1 MELFFCDLCHEAVPH
16 ADLQKGVATQAGDR
30 TVCQTCNAAMGRT
43 GSEPLARLESR
54 SSADASNVG
63 GEPTGSASNGAAG
76 EAGAGTRRSR
86 PLISPGLGA
95 VLAISSIVLTLFAV
109 IALLVRFELISKR
122 WSGDFERTAERVH
135 DLEER
140 NAGTRDMM
148 VRAARTAGEDAVSA
162 EFARL
167 ESIERQLAEM
177 RQLFVGV
184 PASEADI
191 AEAGG
196 KEPERPAPLL
206 EQGLVLPGDALE
218 RVDELEQQL
227 LFLQARVYELLE
239 SDARVAMG
247 REPVERLELPEGDVG
262 QLIAQLAHEDPI
274 ERVAALYSLALVD
287 DPGIVGHV
295 TALLKDEDAYIR
307 ALSARILERLDARSA
322 VQSLIDALADSE
334 VTVREASVGALRSIT
349 GRQFAYDPRG
359 PSGDRYASSKKWR
372 AWWKEN
378 WKTFLYRGE

>member
-1 MELFFCDLCHEAVPH
+1 MELYFCDLCQEAVPR
-16 ADLQKGVATQAGDR
+16 ADLESGVATQASDR
-30 TVCQTCNAAMGRT
+30 TVCRTCHAAMGRT
-43 GSEPLARLESR
+43 ASEPPSKLVSR
-54 SSADASNVG
+54 SSADALGDSGDSV
-63 GEPTGSASNGAAG
+63 GSASNG
-76 EAGAGTRRSR
+76 EAGAAPRRSR

-109 IALLVRFELISKR
+109 IALLIRVELISKR
-122 WSGDFERTAERVH
+122 WSGDFDRTADRVH
-135 DLEER
+135 ALEER

-162 EFARL
+162 ELARL

-177 RQLFVGV
+177 RQLFVGA
-184 PASEADI
+184 PAGESDESETSG
-191 AEAGG
+191 E
-196 KEPERPAPLL
+196 EFERPAPLL

-247 REPVERLELPEGDVG
+247 QEPVERLELPEGDVG
-262 QLIAQLAHEDPI
+262 KLIAQLAHEDPI
-274 ERVAALYSLALVD
+274 ERVAALYSLALLD

-307 ALSARILERLDARSA
+307 ALSARILQRLDARSA
-322 VQSLIDALADSE
+322 VQSLIDSLSDTE
-334 VTVREASVGALRSIT
+334 VAVREASVGALRSIT

-359 PSGDRYASSKKWR
+359 PSGDRYAAAKKWR
-372 AWWKEN
+372 GWWKEN